1 MESLN
6 NNQLKRYRRQ
16 LILKE
21 VGEEGQ
27 KRLLNAKVLIIGAGG
42 LGSPVALYLAAAGVG
57 KIGLVDSDCVDLSN
71 LQRQILH
78 NTNKV
83 GVKKVDSAKEVLEEL
98 NEDVTIETYP
108 CFLDENNTKEIIK
121 GYDIIVNA
129 VDNTDTRYI
138 VNQACCEEKKTIV
151 DGAIHGFY
159 GHIFTIIPGKT
170 ACYECVFPRE
180 EQEEIPHGEIGVVGA
195 LPGIIGSLQAMEV
208 LKLILGIG
216 KLFTDRILYY
226 NGLEGTFKEYKFD
239 RVDNCE
245 VCGELE

>member
-27 KRLLNAKVLIIGAGG
+27 KRLLNSKVLIIGAGG

-83 GVKKVDSAKEVLEEL
+83 GVKKVDSAKEVLEKL
-98 NEDVTIETYP
+98 NVDVTIETFP

-121 GYDIIVNA
+121 GSVTA
-129 VDNTDTRYI
+129 YI
-138 VNQACCEEKKTIV
+138 
-151 DGAIHGFY
+151 
-159 GHIFTIIPGKT
+159 
-170 ACYECVFPRE
+170 
-180 EQEEIPHGEIGVVGA
+180 
-195 LPGIIGSLQAMEV
+195 
-208 LKLILGIG
+208 
-216 KLFTDRILYY
+216 
-226 NGLEGTFKEYKFD
+226 GLESCCSGGYAICQQVQVPKCGVQGKNESRD
-239 RVDNCE
+239 RPLS
-245 VCGELE
+245 G